1 MIANSWLNSFPVR
14 AYLPSPDAKLSIFAL
29 RRAKV
34 HQHSSLA
41 EEHTKALQNKQL
53 GVYLAL

>member
-1 MIANSWLNSFPVR
+1 MQSCPSLHYRMGEGAT
-14 AYLPSPDAKLSIFAL
+14 ALP
-29 RRAKV
+29 
-34 HQHSSLA
+34 LA